1 MEACENR
8 RRSAN
13 LSKKHMESTN
23 KLSEEV
29 L

>member
-8 RRSAN
+8 RQSAKF
-13 LSKKHMESTN
+13 SKKHMESTN
-23 KLSEEV
+23 KLSEKV